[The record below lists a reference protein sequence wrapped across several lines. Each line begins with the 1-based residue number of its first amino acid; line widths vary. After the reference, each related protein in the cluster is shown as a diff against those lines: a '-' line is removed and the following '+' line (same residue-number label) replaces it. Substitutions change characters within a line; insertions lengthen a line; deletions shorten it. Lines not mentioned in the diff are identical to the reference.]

1 HHHHHHENLYFQ
13 GSMGS
18 AEQACGCKGARFC
31 ALCETTERVK
41 KLRVVEDK
49 HVNYKVFIYDHIRQI
64 AIPTTN
70 LNSQS
75 SLEDIIDESTSCQSV
90 STDGSIEIDGLTL
103 IHNFLSESEE
113 SKILNM
119 IDTVKWAKSKSGR
132 RKQDY
137 GPKVNFKHKKVKTDT
152 FVGMPEY
159 ADMLLNKMSEY
170 DVKKLGNYQPFEM
183 CNLEYEEVKKSAIE
197 MHQDDMWIWGNRLI
211 SINLINGSVMT
222 LSNDNKSFLCYVHMP
237 HRSLLCMADE
247 CRYDWKHG
255 VLAHHIRGRRIALT
269 MREAA
274 KDFAEGGELYE
285 KYGAEL
291 IRLGNIRVPLS
302 KTSV

>member
-1 HHHHHHENLYFQ
+1 MSFQ
-13 GSMGS
+13 LKM
-18 AEQACGCKGARFC
+18 KF
-31 ALCETTERVK
+31 L
-41 KLRVVEDK
+41 
-49 HVNYKVFIYDHIRQI
+49 
-64 AIPTTN
+64 
-70 LNSQS
+70 
-75 SLEDIIDESTSCQSV
+75 ESTSCQSV

-119 IDTVKWAKSKSGR
+119 IDTVEWAQSQSGR
-132 RKQDY
+132 RKQVRKSFNKKNIILKVQDY

-211 SINLINGSVMT
+211 RYE
-222 LSNDNKSFLCYVHMP
+222 FLF
-237 HRSLLCMADE
+237 
-247 CRYDWKHG
+247 KK
-255 VLAHHIRGRRIALT
+255 VL
-269 MREAA
+269 
-274 KDFAEGGELYE
+274 F
-285 KYGAEL
+285 
-291 IRLGNIRVPLS
+291 N
-302 KTSV
+302 

>member
-1 HHHHHHENLYFQ
+1 
-13 GSMGS
+13 MGS

-119 IDTVKWAKSKSGR
+119 IDTVEWAQSQSGR

-211 SINLINGSVMT
+211 RYE
-222 LSNDNKSFLCYVHMP
+222 FLF
-237 HRSLLCMADE
+237 
-247 CRYDWKHG
+247 KK
-255 VLAHHIRGRRIALT
+255 VL
-269 MREAA
+269 
-274 KDFAEGGELYE
+274 F
-285 KYGAEL
+285 
-291 IRLGNIRVPLS
+291 N
-302 KTSV
+302 